1 MSIIPIEQFKEV
13 SIRVAPGEYVTF
25 PVIDNKGLFMNHKR
39 CKSDG
44 GYLLETVILDEVE
57 YYGIYKCDRGI
68 AFLTAAFSSKES
80 ISKSVAMIVLKSFP
94 YVFADL
100 KTNLRNIFPELKI
113 SLHMELVE
121 PYYNTVYV
129 SIENELIQFAKIK
142 DPRNLTFSELNILS
156 VIPEL
161 AEKIVKIHG

>member
-1 MSIIPIEQFKEV
+1 MSIIPIEQFEEV

-44 GYLLETVILDEVE
+44 GYLLENVILDEVE

-94 YVFADL
+94 YVLADL
-100 KTNLRNIFPELKI
+100 KENLRDIFPELKV
-113 SLHMELVE
+113 SLHTDLAE
-121 PYYNTVYV
+121 PYKSTVYV
-129 SIENELIQFAKIK
+129 SIDNEFIRFCNINNPQKLNEI
-142 DPRNLTFSELNILS
+142 ELHILS
-156 VIPEL
+156 VIPGL
-161 AEKIVKIHG
+161 SDKIQKNYK

>member
-1 MSIIPIEQFKEV
+1 
-13 SIRVAPGEYVTF
+13 
-25 PVIDNKGLFMNHKR
+25 
-39 CKSDG
+39 
-44 GYLLETVILDEVE
+44 
-57 YYGIYKCDRGI
+57 
-68 AFLTAAFSSKES
+68 
-80 ISKSVAMIVLKSFP
+80 
-94 YVFADL
+94 VFADL

-129 SIENELIQFAKIK
+129 SIENEPIQFAKIK